1 MVNFVL
7 VLIATLLLILLIV
20 LCHLRVVPESKA
32 YVMERLGVYS
42 RTWHTGWHVK
52 VPFVE
57 RKRAEVDLREQILEV
72 KGDYRNSLLNNG
84 GARFMGSAYG
94 EFDFSRE
101 NNDYISP
108 ESKTFKNGNG
118 SIRKSP
124 YGIAESWDN
133 RSKSADIYVIT
144 RDNIKMGVD
153 IVVFYQITD
162 PKLFVYGH
170 TSPLK
175 AINHL
180 TVTALRNLFG
190 ELELDAALTSRDT
203 VNAKMRVMLD
213 EAADAWGVRIT
224 RVEIKDIIPP
234 DGILK
239 AMEAQMRAE
248 RDRRAKVIEAEG
260 TRKAAILTAEG
271 EKQATILKAEAQKQK
286 EILEAEGRREAL
298 ICEGEGDAEA
308 IILREQAKAEGLKLF
323 NAAEATHE
331 TLTIKSLESFVEAAK
346 GESNTI
352 IIPSEIQGIAGL
364 AKSAVEVI
372 KATPKNQA
380 DLEVEVK

>member
-7 VLIATLLLILLIV
+7 VLIATLLLILLII

-57 RKRAEVDLREQILEV
+57 KKRQEVDLREQILV
-72 KGDYRNSLLNNG
+72 FSNPKSNAMLNSAGIRSLYNSNDLQWDRDKDEKLHKLDKSG
-84 GARFMGSAYG
+84 YSVQETWGAR
-94 EFDFSRE
+94 E
-101 NNDYISP
+101 
-108 ESKTFKNGNG
+108 KN
-118 SIRKSP
+118 
-124 YGIAESWDN
+124 
-133 RSKSADIYVIT
+133 ADIYVIT
-144 RDNIKMGVD
+144 KDNIKMGVD

-162 PKLFVYGH
+162 PRLFVYGH
-170 TSPLK
+170 ANPLT
-175 AINHL
+175 AISHL
-180 TVTALRNLFG
+180 TITALRNLFG

-203 VNAKMRVMLD
+203 VNAKMRTMLD

-271 EKQATILKAEAQKQK
+271 EKQAKILAAEALKH
-286 EILEAEGRREAL
+286 ELILEAEGKREAE
-298 ICEGEGDAEA
+298 ICEGEGEAER
-308 IILREQAKAEGLKLF
+308 ILLVEQARAEGLKLI
-323 NAAEATHE
+323 NAAAPTAEAQNIY
-331 TLTIKSLESFVEAAK
+331 LGVKSLEALEEASK
-346 GESNTI
+346 GAANTI
-352 IIPSEIQGIAGL
+352 IIPSEIQGLAGL
-364 AKSAVEVI
+364 TKSAAEI
-372 KATPKNQA
+372 FKTNPAGQA

>member
-7 VLIATLLLILLIV
+7 VVIAVLVLILLIV

-57 RKRAEVDLREQILEV
+57 KKRAEVDLREQILEV
-72 KGDYRNSLLNNG
+72 KGDYKNALLNNG
-84 GARFMGSAYG
+84 GARLMGSPYG
-94 EFDFSRE
+94 DFDFARE
-101 NNDYISP
+101 NNDYFSP
-108 ESKTFKNGNG
+108 EMKTFKNGSA
-118 SIRKSP
+118 SIRNSS
-124 YGIAESWDN
+124 YGVAESWDN
-133 RSKSADIYVIT
+133 RSKSADVYVIT
-144 RDNIKMGVD
+144 KDNIKMGID
-153 IVVFYQITD
+153 IIVFYQITD
-162 PKLFVYGH
+162 PKLFIYGH
-170 TSPLK
+170 AHPLT
-175 AINHL
+175 AIKHL

-203 VNAKMRVMLD
+203 VNSKMRVMLD

-248 RDRRAKVIEAEG
+248 RDSRAKVIEAEG
-260 TRKAAILTAEG
+260 VRKAAILTAEG
-271 EKQATILKAEAQKQK
+271 EKQAKILAAEGEAQR
-286 EILEAEGRREAL
+286 ILLVENSR
-298 ICEGEGDAEA
+298 
-308 IILREQAKAEGLKLF
+308 AEGLKLI
-323 NAAEATHE
+323 NEAAPTAE
-331 TLTIKSLESFVEAAK
+331 TQNVYLTVKSLEALKEAAN

-352 IIPSEIQGIAGL
+352 IIPSEIQSLAGL
-364 AKSAVEVI
+364 AKSAAEVF
-372 KATPKNQA
+372 KSNPKGTA
-380 DLEVEVK
+380 DLEIEVK

>member
-7 VLIATLLLILLIV
+7 VLIATLLLILLII

-57 RKRAEVDLREQILEV
+57 KKRQEVDLREQILDI
-72 KGDYRNSLLNNG
+72 KGDYKNALLNNG
-84 GARFMGSAYG
+84 GARLISPNGNF
-94 EFDFSRE
+94 EFSRE
-101 NNDYISP
+101 NF
-108 ESKTFKNGNG
+108 ESIKG
-118 SIRKSP
+118 SGKLSKAY
-124 YGIAESWDN
+124 YGVAESWDN
-133 RSKSADIYVIT
+133 RTKSADIHVIT
-144 RDNIKMGVD
+144 KDNIKMGVD
-153 IVVFYQITD
+153 LVVFYQITD
-162 PKLFVYGH
+162 PRLFVYGH
-170 TSPLK
+170 ANPLQ
-175 AINHL
+175 AIRQL
-180 TVTALRNLFG
+180 TITALRNLFG

-203 VNAKMRVMLD
+203 VNAKMRTMLD

-271 EKQATILKAEAQKQK
+271 EKQAAILNAEATKQATILVAEGKR
-286 EILEAEGRREAL
+286 EAE
-298 ICEGEGDAEA
+298 ICEGEGEAER
-308 IILREQAKAEGLKLF
+308 IILVEQAKAEGLKLF

-331 TLTIKSLESFVEAAK
+331 TLTIKSLESFEKAAN
-346 GESNTI
+346 GQSNTI

>member
-72 KGDYRNSLLNNG
+72 KGDYANSLLNNG
-84 GARFMGSAYG
+84 GSRKYLNVNGELTYDYENKLAGVNKPAYTV
-94 EFDFSRE
+94 S
-101 NNDYISP
+101 
-108 ESKTFKNGNG
+108 
-118 SIRKSP
+118 
-124 YGIAESWDN
+124 ESWAARDQ
-133 RSKSADIYVIT
+133 KADIYVIT
-144 RDNIKMGVD
+144 KDNIKMGVD

-162 PKLFVYGH
+162 PKLFTYGH
-170 TSPLK
+170 AHPLT
-175 AINHL
+175 AIKHL

-271 EKQATILKAEAQKQK
+271 EKQAKILAAEALKH
-286 EILEAEGRREAL
+286 ELILEAEGKREAE
-298 ICEGEGDAEA
+298 ICEGEGEAER
-308 IILREQAKAEGLKLF
+308 ILLVEQARAEGLKLI
-323 NAAEATHE
+323 NAAAPTAEAQNIY
-331 TLTIKSLESFVEAAK
+331 LGVKSLEALEKAAT

-352 IIPSEIQGIAGL
+352 IIPSEVQSLAGL
-364 AKSAVEVI
+364 AKSAAEVF
-372 KATPKNQA
+372 KA
-380 DLEVEVK
+380 

>member
-57 RKRAEVDLREQILEV
+57 RKRAEVDLREQILV
-72 KGDYRNSLLNNG
+72 FSNPKSNGMLNNG
-84 GARFMGSAYG
+84 GSRKYLNVNGELSYDHENKIGKIDKPAYAISETWGAR
-94 EFDFSRE
+94 D
-101 NNDYISP
+101 
-108 ESKTFKNGNG
+108 KN
-118 SIRKSP
+118 
-124 YGIAESWDN
+124 
-133 RSKSADIYVIT
+133 ADIYVIT
-144 RDNIKMGVD
+144 KDNIKMGVD

-170 TSPLK
+170 ANPLT

-180 TVTALRNLFG
+180 TITALRNLFG
-190 ELELDAALTSRDT
+190 DLELDAALTSRDT
-203 VNAKMRVMLD
+203 VNSKMRTMLD

-271 EKQATILKAEAQKQK
+271 EKQAEILKAEAEKHK
-286 EILEAEGRREAL
+286 LILEAEGRREAE
-298 ICEGEGDAEA
+298 ICEGEGEAER
-308 IILREQAKAEGLKLF
+308 ILLVEQARAEGLKLI
-323 NAAEATHE
+323 NAAAPTAEAQNIY
-331 TLTIKSLESFVEAAK
+331 LGVKSLEALEKAST

-352 IIPSEIQGIAGL
+352 IIPSEVQSLAGL
-364 AKSAVEVI
+364 AKSAAEVF
-372 KATPKNQA
+372 KA
-380 DLEVEVK
+380 